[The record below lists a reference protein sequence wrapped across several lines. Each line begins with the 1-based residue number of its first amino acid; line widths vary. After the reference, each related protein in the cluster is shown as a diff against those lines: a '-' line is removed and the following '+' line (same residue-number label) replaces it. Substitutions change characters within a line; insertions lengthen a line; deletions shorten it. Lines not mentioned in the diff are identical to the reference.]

1 MLLTA
6 RKMLI
11 LRTDYCVAA
20 FGIIIIISGA
30 QWIIDGRKNFTGPRI
45 HADLEP
51 EDTAADNVE
60 LEAKA
65 TEEHIES

>member
-1 MLLTA
+1 
-6 RKMLI
+6 MLI
-11 LRTDYCVAA
+11 LLTDYCVAA
-20 FGIIIIISGA
+20 FGIIIIISGG

-45 HADLEP
+45 HADVAP
-51 EDTAADNVE
+51 EDTATDNVE